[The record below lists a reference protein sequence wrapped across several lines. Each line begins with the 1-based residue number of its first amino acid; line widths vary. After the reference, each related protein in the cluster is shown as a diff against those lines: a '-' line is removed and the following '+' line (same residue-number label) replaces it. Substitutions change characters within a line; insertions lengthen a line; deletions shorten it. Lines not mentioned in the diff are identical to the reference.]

1 MSKKEKKKSTLRI
14 GDFSDFWF
22 FLFNDI
28 LVYTTMPNSRGFC
41 KLKYMLPLIDMEI
54 VDVPDNVNPTKS
66 KEHCHM
72 FEIKS
77 NVKGLILGASSQ
89 QDKIDWVQQLK
100 EHIELSQKNAATLKA
115 SKGSTN
121 SQSSLQDKQ
130 KSFLGGGE
138 GS

>member
-1 MSKKEKKKSTLRI
+1 
-14 GDFSDFWF
+14 
-22 FLFNDI
+22 
-28 LVYTTMPNSRGFC
+28 
-41 KLKYMLPLIDMEI
+41 MLPLIDMEI
-54 VDVPDNVNPTKS
+54 ADVPDNVNPVKA

-77 NVKGLILGASSQ
+77 NVKGLILGAGSS

-100 EHIELSQKNAATLKA
+100 EHIERAQKNAATLKA

-121 SQSSLQDKQ
+121 SQTSLQDKQ
-130 KSFLGGGE
+130 KSLGGGE